1 VTARGAIDAVQ
12 PATGSAGGE
21 RVLGLFLHA
30 LMAARKSLS
39 LYPAGSEIASTWV
52 RRLHRSLADFF
63 QQGLCFPLRV
73 EPDRF
78 VWAGPDIR
86 TVEPALEAF
95 RFDLESRGVRELEI
109 DGSVEE
115 WELQAFLELLN
126 MPGEE
131 LRQLGGAAGFLS
143 ARGVV
148 RVRIVAPGD
157 GEDPGGDRHEATRRA
172 LQTGR
177 DAVDLFVESVMGLVE
192 ARFLDLTYD
201 RTALI
206 VWLQDTAAAGP
217 DRLYQAVRM
226 LHGLVEPAPD
236 REIRTRTLVEALLD
250 LPEEILRPFF
260 GEHLI
265 PLAGREVL
273 ALNLLSQMT
282 EDEIRHI
289 AARLV
294 PQESLLALSSEL
306 LEFPW
311 EEIQRRRLVEAIT
324 SAVQR
329 DDSPSLLADESVVL
343 EADDPLVV
351 ELREEILASC
361 HPDVLLERSCEI
373 LLALA
378 VNVDGEEYGATA
390 PDALE
395 EILGEALAR
404 GRLELATHVLSTIG
418 DAVQAGG
425 ARSREQV
432 QRLTLLQ
439 QRLAGR
445 THIALLGG
453 LLRQHGGNEQ
463 QLTLIAQYLG
473 LVAREAIR
481 EFTALLAEERDRQV
495 RARMCQV
502 LAKVGPSI
510 VPVLLEWLEDPR
522 WYLVRNLVH
531 VLGKIGDEAAF
542 GPVVTLLSHP
552 HARVRIES
560 VRALALIAP
569 ARAAAPLVTVSRD
582 VDPEVRL
589 EAVHALGALR
599 REEAITVLRDV
610 AAGGAGDPAD
620 APLRREAI
628 EALAA
633 IGTPAAREALASLA
647 RRRIWPWQRAERR
660 LRQVATT
667 ALTAQSALEDS
678 PDE

>member
-12 PATGSAGGE
+12 PASAVAGGE

-39 LYPAGSEIASTWV
+39 LYPTGSEIASTWV

-63 QQGLCFPLRV
+63 QQGLAFPVRV

-95 RFDLESRGVRELEI
+95 RFDLESRGIRELEI

-126 MPGEE
+126 TPGGE
-131 LRQLGGAAGFLS
+131 LRQLGGAGSFLTT
-143 ARGVV
+143 RGVLHV
-148 RVRIVAPGD
+148 RVAAPGD
-157 GEDPGGDRHEATRRA
+157 GEDGAGDHQEATRQV

-177 DAVDLFVESVMGLVE
+177 DAVDLFAESLVLLVE
-192 ARFLDLTYD
+192 ARFADLTYD
-201 RTALI
+201 RTSLI
-206 VWLQDTAAAGP
+206 VWLQDTAAGGP
-217 DRLYQAVRM
+217 DRLYQAARM
-226 LHGLVEPAPD
+226 IHGLVESAPD
-236 REIRTRTLVEALLD
+236 REVRTRTLVEALLG
-250 LPEEILRPFF
+250 LPEELLRPFF
-260 GEHLI
+260 AEHLI

-282 EDEIRHI
+282 EDEIRDVV
-289 AARLV
+289 ARLV

-311 EEIQRRRLVEAIT
+311 EEIQRRRLIEAIT
-324 SAVQR
+324 SAVHR
-329 DDSPSLLADESVVL
+329 DDPPSIIGDDGVVL

-351 ELREEILASC
+351 ELREEIMASC
-361 HPDVLLERSCEI
+361 HPDVLLDRSAEI

-378 VNVDGEEYGATA
+378 VSVEGEEYGTSTT
-390 PDALE
+390 DALE
-395 EILGEALAR
+395 EIVGEALAR
-404 GRLELATHVLSTIG
+404 GRLELATRLLSTIW
-418 DAVQAGG
+418 DVVQGG
-425 ARSREQV
+425 GTRSREQV
-432 QRLTLLQ
+432 QRLILLQ

-445 THIALLGG
+445 THVALLGG
-453 LLRQHGGNEQ
+453 LLRQHAGSEQ
-463 QLTLIAQYLG
+463 QLTLVAQYLG
-473 LVAREAIR
+473 LVARDAIQ
-481 EFTALLAEERDRQV
+481 EFTTLLGDERDRQV

-510 VPVLLEWLEDPR
+510 VPTLVEWLEDPR
-522 WYLVRNLVH
+522 WYLVRNVVH
-531 VLGKIGDEAAF
+531 VLGKIGDEGAF
-542 GPVVTLLSHP
+542 SPVVTTLGHP
-552 HARVRIES
+552 HARVRIEA

-599 REEAITVLRDV
+599 CDEAVAVLRDL
-610 AAGGAGDPAD
+610 AGGGSGDLVDP
-620 APLRREAI
+620 PLRREAI

-633 IGTPAAREALASLA
+633 IGTPNACEALTRLA
-647 RRRIWPWQRAERR
+647 RRRLWPWQRAERQ
-660 LRQVATT
+660 LRSAAAN
-667 ALTAQSALEDS
+667 ALAARAGAED
-678 PDE
+678 PADE